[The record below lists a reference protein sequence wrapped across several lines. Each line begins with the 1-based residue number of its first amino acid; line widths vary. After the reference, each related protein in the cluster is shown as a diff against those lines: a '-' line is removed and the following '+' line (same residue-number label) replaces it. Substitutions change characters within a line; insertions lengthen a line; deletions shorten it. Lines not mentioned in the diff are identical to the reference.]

1 MQELTKTELATLMTG
16 MSNGAAIGYMIKAAR
31 NLGFIDVIT
40 KALERGMQAAMD
52 SLTEDEAE
60 AVYRQF

>member
-1 MQELTKTELATLMTG
+1 MQELTKTELATLMSG

-31 NLGFIDVIT
+31 SLGFIDILI
-40 KALERGMQAAMD
+40 KALERGMLDAMD
-52 SLTEDEAE
+52 SSTEDEAE